1 MSTRAFLAESKKSL
15 KGTHVHLWQGLDEV
29 PADLGPTAVTIG
41 MFDGVHSGHRAVLT
55 ALVNAAKSHGL
66 PAIVV
71 TFEPHPLVV
80 HRPADAP
87 PMLTGC
93 SDRNDLLVEAGI
105 DAVLTLEYSE
115 EFSKQTAR
123 EFIKRYFVDGLGAK
137 VVVVGEDT
145 RIGHGNEGDVSTITT
160 IGEELGYDT
169 IVVTDIPAEGTT
181 RRASSTWVRQL
192 LAAGDARSAARILG
206 RPHRMRGIVV
216 HGEARGRELGF
227 PTANLSRDATG
238 VIPADGIYAGW
249 LHVVNGEHPV
259 RMPAAISVGTNPTF
273 GNVERVVEAHVLGR
287 LDLDLYDEEVIVEFV
302 QQLRPMLKFDGVD
315 ELIEQMNYD
324 VDHAAD
330 ILGVP
335 RPTNRIGW
343 QQPNA

>member
-1 MSTRAFLAESKKSL
+1 M
-15 KGTHVHLWQGLDEV
+15 HVWLGLDQV
-29 PADLGPTAVTIG
+29 PANLDGAAVTIG

-55 ALVNAAKSHGL
+55 ALVQAAAHAGV
-66 PAIVV
+66 PAVVV
-71 TFEPHPLVV
+71 TFTPHPLEI
-80 HRPADAP
+80 HHPEEAP
-87 PMLTGC
+87 PTLTGD
-93 SDRNDLLVEAGI
+93 SDRNDLLFEAGI
-105 DAVLTLEYSE
+105 DAVLTLEYSA
-115 EFSKQTAR
+115 EFAKQSPR
-123 EFIKRYFVDGLGAK
+123 EFVERYFVNGLHAR

-145 RIGHGNEGDVSTITT
+145 RIGRGNAGDVKTLK
-160 IGEELGYDT
+160 ELGAEFGFET
-169 IVVTDIPAEGTT
+169 VIVHDIPAEGTT

-227 PTANLSRDATG
+227 PTANLSRESSG
-238 VIPADGIYAGW
+238 IVPADGIYAGW
-249 LHVVNGEHPV
+249 LHVVGGEHPV

-273 GNVERVVEAHVLGR
+273 TDVERVVEAHVLGR
-287 LDLDLYDEEVIVEFV
+287 LDLDLYHQEVIVEFV

-315 ELIEQMNYD
+315 ELIEQVNYD

-343 QQPNA
+343 QTPNS